1 MPRQT
6 EFRYICVNNNG
17 MDKFKYN
24 KDSHVTNIDEAKA
37 FIKHII
43 AECKVNW
50 HPDDD
55 VSTYIEIETGKPAF
69 TPEQAEVISRLTG
82 ECFDIA
88 DMDHDGDWV
97 YDYAFDILHDLIHC
111 DCN

>member
-1 MPRQT
+1 
-6 EFRYICVNNNG
+6 

-55 VSTYIEIETGKPAF
+55 VSTYIEIETGEPAF
-69 TPEQAEVISRLTG
+69 TPEQVEIIDRMTG

-88 DMDHDGDWV
+88 GMDHDRDWV